1 MEGSHSPP
9 HSKMTCS
16 WCVVEF
22 IEHKLEVLQLAHEE
36 GFPKDQ
42 AGKCILSQFKNFSD
56 IPQRWWGP
64 FSFTQVHGR
73 YMYICITVIGQVYKE

>member
-9 HSKMTCS
+9 HSEMTCS

-36 GFPKDQ
+36 GLSKDQ
-42 AGKCILSQFKNFSD
+42 AGKCILSQFNKFSVS
-56 IPQRWWGP
+56 PQQWWRP
-64 FSFTQVHGR
+64 FSFTQVR
-73 YMYICITVIGQVYKE
+73 SWYICITVNGQVYKE